1 LDSKF
6 DGKTRRI
13 VFYSSDFISPA
24 GSIVRNSPAADYL
37 SERGLVARLFNSY
50 GARRGNWEVM
60 ARGTFAHPR
69 LKNALSKK
77 VKNKDIFFVFEFY
90 LSHIQ
95 LSFII
100 NICKKTNSLRQLRI
114 NFIVL
119 SRNNTHFLN
128 FLTNPNLIQYVFAK
142 ASLTALVAA

>member
-1 LDSKF
+1 M
-6 DGKTRRI
+6 
-13 VFYSSDFISPA
+13 
-24 GSIVRNSPAADYL
+24 
-37 SERGLVARLFNSY
+37 
-50 GARRGNWEVM
+50 M

-77 VKNKDIFFVFEFY
+77 VKNKDIFLNLRFY